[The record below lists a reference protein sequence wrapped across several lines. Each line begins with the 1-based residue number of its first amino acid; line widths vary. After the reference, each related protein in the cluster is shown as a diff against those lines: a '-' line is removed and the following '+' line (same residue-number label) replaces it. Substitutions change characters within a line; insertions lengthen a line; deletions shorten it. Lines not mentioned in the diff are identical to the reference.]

1 MCFFPSPDILPKKK
15 LTKISEK
22 QQVVIVRRKV
32 LQTLSDIWVMTQR
45 DVRRYLRLPQLLLTN
60 IILNVVLLLLFNYV
74 FGGAIQTGGVAYIQY
89 FLPGFL
95 AQSVVFGSTQT
106 SVGISEDLSKGLID
120 RFRSLPMARVAFLS
134 GRVVSDAIRYLILI
148 IIMIGVGYAAG
159 FRFEAGFIPAF
170 LGVWLIV
177 LFGIALTWL
186 GVFIG
191 ISVKDVET
199 AQVAGFVWVFPLVF
213 ASSLY
218 VPIETMPSWLQ
229 VFAKI
234 NPVTPMVDTIRG
246 LSWGTDISS
255 SLWKILAW
263 DAGIILVTLP
273 LALRKY
279 RLLTQ

>member
-1 MCFFPSPDILPKKK
+1 M
-15 LTKISEK
+15 
-22 QQVVIVRRKV
+22 RRKI
-32 LQTLSDIWVMTQR
+32 LETLSDIWVMTQR

-60 IILNVVLLLLFNYV
+60 IILNVVLLILFNYV

-120 RFRSLPMARVAFLS
+120 RFRSLPMARIALLS
-134 GRVVSDAIRYLILI
+134 GRVVSDALRYLTLI
-148 IIMIGVGYAAG
+148 VIMIGVGYAAG
-159 FRFEAGFIPAF
+159 FRFEAGFGPAF
-170 LGVWLIV
+170 LGIWLIV
-177 LFGIALTWL
+177 LFGIALTWV

-229 VFAKI
+229 VFAEI

-263 DAGIILVTLP
+263 DAGLIFITLP

-279 RLLTQ
+279 RLLTH